1 MRSSRT
7 DPGGSPRPMTL
18 TRLVRLARLTRLVRL
33 VRHRTCQMRVWARSC
48 RPKGAFGTVGGG
60 W

>member
-7 DPGGSPRPMTL
+7 GPGGSPRLMTL
-18 TRLVRLARLTRLVRL
+18 MRLVYLVGL
-33 VRHRTCQMRVWARSC
+33 VSHRTCQKRVWAHSC